1 MDTITH
7 TVENSH
13 LNLLKMNNNYN
24 LNINNGTFNKDKL
37 PNQTIIERKG
47 YHLNTNTYE
56 LEEC

>member
-1 MDTITH
+1 
-7 TVENSH
+7 
-13 LNLLKMNNNYN
+13 MNNNYN
-24 LNINNGTFNKDKL
+24 LNIDNGTFNKDKL